1 MKNRY
6 TPLFLSLFLGASIT
20 LHAQCPRLA
29 GIMVDAC
36 ATGNTESRNEFI
48 FCVNGNTNLNVDDLR
63 FTFPTGAAIGAGTTD
78 FAPNTGLAPIGTCLT
93 VLDDGD
99 VIPANA
105 PFIIFMSSNV
115 AVAYDFSSWCTE
127 FGQVYL
133 LYKTNPAPV
142 PPAFLN
148 ETSVVGGEQRSVT
161 FNVNGSPACGATYTY
176 DVPVGTGVSVDGNF
190 FRFPEPT
197 AGVSLSP
204 GFVNNGCASPPFE
217 LLPVTLEG
225 FTASYRNNNVQLSWS
240 TATELNVSHF
250 EILRSSDGI
259 HYATIGTV
267 AAAGNTSSITR
278 YSYNDNNPSPSRNYY
293 RLKIVDLDGSAEFS
307 KIISIRANASGIT
320 LNSLYPNPAN
330 EELVIE
336 WNGISN
342 LKTQVSVRNL
352 QGQLLQTQTV
362 TTLAGFNQL
371 KLNTSKLPA
380 GQYFLTLD
388 FGTDNMVQSFLK
400 R

>member
-36 ATGNTESRNEFI
+36 APGATESRNEFI
-48 FCVNGNTNLNVDDLR
+48 FFLNGNTPLNVDDLLV
-63 FTFPTGAAIGAGTTD
+63 TFPINASIGTGTDD
-78 FAPNTGLAPIGTCLT
+78 FAPNTGLAPIGSCLT
-93 VLDDGD
+93 VLDDGG

-105 PFIIFMSSNV
+105 PFIMFMSSNV
-115 AVAYDFSSWCTE
+115 AVAYNFSSWCAE
-127 FGQVYL
+127 FGTVYL
-133 LYKTNPAPV
+133 LYKTNPAPAF
-142 PPAFLN
+142 PTFLN
-148 ETSVVGGEQRSVT
+148 ETTTSGTQRNVT
-161 FNVNGSPACGATYTY
+161 LGVTGSPACGATYTY
-176 DVPVGTGVSVDGNF
+176 DVPVGTGVSMDGNF

-240 TATELNVSHF
+240 TATELNASHF

-267 AAAGNTSSITR
+267 AAAGNTSSITQ
-278 YSYNDNNPSPSRNYY
+278 YSYNDNNPSASRNYY

-336 WNGISN
+336 WYGISH

-362 TTLAGFNQL
+362 TTLTGFNQL